1 LDVSDDLSGD
11 ADFVSLEAENQLIDF
26 YDAMPEELKKGFEKA
41 CEDGVAKV
49 EYNHITT
56 TALTNM
62 SDMTS
67 DFIQTK
73 IAEGEML
80 SEIDKNF
87 QDEEVIVTDKSEG
100 EKVENILE
108 LYNDGGSSRGIL
120 KEFISYKKYDNTR
133 SLLGDKDV
141 KMKASQL
148 ATVMAMLNYKD
159 EVSNI
164 ASMFDKKIDLK
175 KIEKYHNLINK
186 RVNELKTRG
195 SSSDGEYHSNSLI
208 KDGEIKQTIDRSILK
223 NGHII
228 LRTAKIK
235 NKGCIWGTYDHG
247 GIIDLRR
254 YTVNNNIVAD
264 IKSYIVLSAYPK
276 SSEGSLKGDR
286 MPEKLG
292 YPSFE
297 PLMNFTQGEKVVL
310 MEPLQKWTMYGAMD
324 YAVRTY
330 NKCDK
335 EYDLFRGSYCSYMP
349 YAGYKNMGVDLNSD
363 PQSRYPELN
372 SVIFIDFLLPYS
384 GTWIRKLFGTVIVPD
399 DIYNSKDDQYGY
411 EWFQVWIPSGYWSPM

>member
-108 LYNDGGSSRGIL
+108 LYNDGGSSRVIL

-159 EVSNI
+159 EVANI

-175 KIEKYHNLINK
+175 KIEKYHNLI
-186 RVNELKTRG
+186 TRM
-195 SSSDGEYHSNSLI
+195 
-208 KDGEIKQTIDRSILK
+208 SI
-223 NGHII
+223 
-228 LRTAKIK
+228 
-235 NKGCIWGTYDHG
+235 
-247 GIIDLRR
+247 
-254 YTVNNNIVAD
+254 
-264 IKSYIVLSAYPK
+264 YIVRGLTANQ
-276 SSEGSLKGDR
+276 
-286 MPEKLG
+286 
-292 YPSFE
+292 FE
-297 PLMNFTQGEKVVL
+297 
-310 MEPLQKWTMYGAMD
+310 
-324 YAVRTY
+324 
-330 NKCDK
+330 
-335 EYDLFRGSYCSYMP
+335 
-349 YAGYKNMGVDLNSD
+349 
-363 PQSRYPELN
+363 
-372 SVIFIDFLLPYS
+372 VIRLVNPCFNAF
-384 GTWIRKLFGTVIVPD
+384 
-399 DIYNSKDDQYGY
+399 
-411 EWFQVWIPSGYWSPM
+411 